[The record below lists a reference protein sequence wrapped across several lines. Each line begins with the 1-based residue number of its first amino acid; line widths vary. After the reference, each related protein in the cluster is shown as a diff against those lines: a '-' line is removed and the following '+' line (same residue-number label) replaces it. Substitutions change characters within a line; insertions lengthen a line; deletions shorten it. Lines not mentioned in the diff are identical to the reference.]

1 MSTLRV
7 TAEVLTVHEHPNAD
21 ALELAQVGLYRAVVA
36 KGAYRTGE
44 SAVYIPEQSVLP
56 ITLIEELGLT
66 GRLAG
71 PGSDR
76 VKAVRLRGEL
86 SQGIVCRP
94 KALADV
100 DLARAAADGT
110 DFAEALGIVKWV
122 PPIPPTMNG
131 DVESAPDLLP
141 WVDIENI
148 QRYPDIFAPGE
159 NVVLTEKLH
168 GSACLLT
175 YLADQDRA
183 YVSSKGFGAK
193 SLALKE
199 DSRNLYWRAVHAH
212 GVAAAAARLA
222 ERLGARRVGIFG
234 EVYGAGVQDLSYG
247 ADGRR
252 ESLGYAVFDVS
263 AEIMRRGPLAGRGRA
278 PRRRTAAGATA
289 VRGPVRHRPRPG
301 GRLGPG
307 DRVRARPASAGGRR
321 DTPCRRALQ
330 PGDRRPGHREG
341 GQPGVS
347 DAQGRHGVRVTGPG
361 GRGAGAAVP
370 PGHGGRPKGTPR
382 PGHGAGRGVPS
393 AALLGRALRLLRPL

>member
-44 SAVYIPEQSVLP
+44 AAVYVPEQSVLP
-56 ITLIEELGLT
+56 AGLIEELGLT

-71 PGSDR
+71 GEANR

-100 DLARAAADGT
+100 DLARAAAEGT
-110 DFAEALGIVKWV
+110 DFAERLGITKWV

-131 DVESAPDLLP
+131 EVESAPDLLP

-148 QRYPDIFAPGE
+148 QRYPDIFTPGE
-159 NVVLTEKLH
+159 PVVLTEKLH

-175 YLADQDRA
+175 YVADEGRVF
-183 YVSSKGFGAK
+183 VSSKGFGAK

-199 DSRNLYWRAVHAH
+199 DPRNLYWRAIRGH
-212 GVAAAAARLA
+212 GVAEAAARLA
-222 ERLGARRVGIFG
+222 ERLGARRIGIFG

-252 ESLGYAVFDVS
+252 DTLGYAAFDVS
-263 AEIMRRGPLAGRGRA
+263 ADVDGAVRWLDAAELLAGELPVVPRLYAGPYDIDRVLECASGRETVSGRGLHLREGVVVRPAVERYSAVTGGRA
-278 PRRRTAAGATA
+278 IAKA
-289 VRGPVRHRPRPG
+289 VSPAYLTRKG
-301 GRLGPG
+301 G
-307 DRVRARPASAGGRR
+307 
-321 DTPCRRALQ
+321 T
-330 PGDRRPGHREG
+330 EYE
-341 GQPGVS
+341 
-347 DAQGRHGVRVTGPG
+347 
-361 GRGAGAAVP
+361 
-370 PGHGGRPKGTPR
+370 
-382 PGHGAGRGVPS
+382 
-393 AALLGRALRLLRPL
+393 

>member
-21 ALELAQVGLYRAVVA
+21 ALELAQVGLYRAVVT

-44 SAVYIPEQSVLP
+44 TAVYIPEQSVLP
-56 ITLIEELGLT
+56 AGLIEELGLT

-71 PGSDR
+71 GNADR

-100 DLARAAADGT
+100 DLTRAAADGT
-110 DFAEALGIVKWV
+110 DFAERLGITKWV

-148 QRYPDIFAPGE
+148 QRYPDIFTPGE
-159 NVVLTEKLH
+159 PVVLTEKLH

-175 YLADQDRA
+175 YFAEDGRVQ
-183 YVSSKGFGAK
+183 VSSKGFGAK

-199 DSRNLYWRAVHAH
+199 DPRNLYWRAVHGH
-212 GVAAAAARLA
+212 GVAGAAARLA
-222 ERLGARRVGIFG
+222 ELLGARRVGIFG
-234 EVYGAGVQDLSYG
+234 EVYGAGVQDLTYG

-252 ESLGYAVFDVS
+252 DTLGYAVFDVS
-263 AEIMRRGPLAGRGRA
+263 AEIDGQVRWLDATDLLDGELPLVPRLYEGPYDVARVLEVATGRETVSGRELHLREGVVIRPATERYSPVTGGRA
-278 PRRRTAAGATA
+278 IAKA
-289 VRGPVRHRPRPG
+289 VSPAYLTRKG
-301 GRLGPG
+301 G
-307 DRVRARPASAGGRR
+307 
-321 DTPCRRALQ
+321 T
-330 PGDRRPGHREG
+330 EYE
-341 GQPGVS
+341 
-347 DAQGRHGVRVTGPG
+347 
-361 GRGAGAAVP
+361 
-370 PGHGGRPKGTPR
+370 
-382 PGHGAGRGVPS
+382 
-393 AALLGRALRLLRPL
+393 